1 MSLSRGA
8 VDTSTK
14 RRRYSMKFRKGEMA
28 EGDEETSKY
37 TILDTIRIRD
47 FFFDYIELF

>member
-14 RRRYSMKFRKGEMA
+14 WRRYSKKFRKGEMA
-28 EGDEETSKY
+28 EGDEETSSDPGQLLNK
-37 TILDTIRIRD
+37 
-47 FFFDYIELF
+47 